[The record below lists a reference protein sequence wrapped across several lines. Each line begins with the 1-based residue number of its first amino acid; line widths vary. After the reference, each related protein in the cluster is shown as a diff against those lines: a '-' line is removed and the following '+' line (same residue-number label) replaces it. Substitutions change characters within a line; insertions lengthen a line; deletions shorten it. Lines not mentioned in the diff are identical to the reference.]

1 VSRRSPAP
9 AVAATLLLLACG
21 ADDREGVRM
30 AVRDFVRATD
40 RRDADAFCDLVTRD
54 YLERSTG
61 SSGDRARRGCRRQL
75 RAVAGVRLRL
85 VRIGAVELD
94 GDRARATAVLS
105 TQGSREIRRFRLARE
120 DGDWRVAGGER

>member
-1 VSRRSPAP
+1 MRQ
-9 AVAATLLLLACG
+9 
-21 ADDREGVRM
+21 

-61 SSGDRARRGCRRQL
+61 LSGDRAWRGCRRQL

-85 VRIGAVELD
+85 VRIGAVEVD